1 MKAVG
6 VRASS
11 VIKQLQTS
19 RMFVRSSSARR
30 YKHSPVIIFMLC
42 WGRNLLSLSNVA
54 LHPLFCVININTT
67 RFMWVLIWE
76 IYKHSQRLSLH
87 NVSISPDI
95 NHKRDFGKNLR
106 FTATLDR
113 ENPNKKKSSHRE
125 ISWNYVENIEV
136 RFVQMLRSIWSPH
149 PRHQN
154 LPTVNWGLNLQAI

>member
-1 MKAVG
+1 MKAV
-6 VRASS
+6 VE
-11 VIKQLQTS
+11 QLQTS
-19 RMFVRSSSARR
+19 RMFVWSSSARR

-113 ENPNKKKSSHRE
+113 ENPNKKKSSHSE
-125 ISWNYVENIEV
+125 IRWNYVENIEV